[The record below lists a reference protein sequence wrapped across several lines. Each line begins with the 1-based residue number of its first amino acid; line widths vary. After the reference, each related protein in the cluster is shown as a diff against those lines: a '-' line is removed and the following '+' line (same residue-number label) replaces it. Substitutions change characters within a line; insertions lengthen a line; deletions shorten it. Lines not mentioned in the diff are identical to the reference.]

1 MFQGDRFSMQVEE
14 LPKHYDPKVVEDKW
28 YDFWLKGRF
37 FHGQPGNGRT
47 PYSIVIPPPNV
58 TDVLHLG
65 HALNNT
71 LQDILIR
78 WKRLQQYETEWL
90 PGIDHAGI
98 ATQVIIEKNLAK
110 EGKTK
115 EKIGR
120 EEFLKLAWEWKEKNG
135 QTILNQLKKIGCSC
149 DWDRA
154 RFTLDEGLSRAVLEV
169 FVHLYRKNLIYR
181 GKYIIN
187 WCPRCQTS
195 LSDDEVEREEKEGN
209 LWYMKYKLKG
219 ADKYITVATTRP
231 ETMLG
236 DTAVAVNPEDKRYKK
251 LIGKSAIL
259 PILDRELP
267 IVGDEYVDPKFGT
280 GAVKVTPAHDPND
293 FEMGVRHKLDRVV
306 VMNPDGSMNQNAG
319 KFAGM
324 DRYECRKALVAELKK
339 KKLLEKI
346 EAYTVP
352 LGNCYRCNTAV
363 EPYLSEQWFVRMKPL
378 AKPAIEAVKS
388 GKIRFYPD
396 HWTKVYMHWMENI
409 RDWCISRQLWW
420 GHRIPVW
427 YCLDCNEP
435 MVDKEPPQKC
445 TKCESTNLKQDQD
458 VLDTWFSSWLWPFST
473 FGWPKETDELKSFY
487 PTKALFTASEIIF
500 LWVARM
506 IMAGLEFMGD
516 IPFSDVYIHGTV
528 RDARGIKMSKSLGN
542 GIDPLD
548 IIEEYGSD
556 ALRVSMILVTP
567 EGQDPCISFNTFQI
581 GRNFANKLWNASK
594 FVMMNLKSLD
604 LKTANLEI
612 EDDHLEL
619 ADRWILSR
627 LNRTAQD
634 VTQLMENY
642 RFNSSAKTLY
652 DFVWHDFCDWWVE
665 LVKPRFAL
673 PDDREEKIQAQRL
686 ALLLMNNILRL
697 LHPFMPFITEE
708 IWHKL
713 YHLEPDD
720 LSHTLLK
727 AEWPGSDSR
736 YIDSALEQRMQR
748 VQDVVSAIR
757 NIRSEMNVPP
767 ARKAHVLLKIDK
779 KDLLQTID
787 ENKHYVLNLG
797 RVGDLKMGQRIK
809 RPPKVASAVIKDM
822 EVFVLLE
829 GLIDP
834 ETERKRLEKEIQR
847 ITALL
852 DKANKKLSNDYFL
865 KKAPKDV
872 VQKEKGKKEDY
883 QKMLDKLDK
892 NLEMVLGW

>member
-1 MFQGDRFSMQVEE
+1 MQIEE
-14 LPKHYDPKVVEDKW
+14 LPKHYNPKLTEDKW

-37 FHGQPGNGRT
+37 FHGQPENGKT
-47 PYSIVIPPPNV
+47 PYSLVIPPPNV
-58 TDVLHLG
+58 TDILHLG

-71 LQDILIR
+71 LQDILAR
-78 WKRLQQYETEWL
+78 WKRLQQYEVEWL

-98 ATQVIIEKNLAK
+98 ATQVVIEKNLAK

-115 EKIGR
+115 EDIGR
-120 EEFLKLAWEWKEKNG
+120 EKFLKLAWEWKEKNG

-154 RFTLDEGLSRAVLEV
+154 RFTLDEGLSQAVLEV
-169 FVHLYRKNLIYR
+169 FVHLYKKGLIYR

-209 LWYMKYKLKG
+209 LWYIKYKLKG
-219 ADKYITVATTRP
+219 VDKYISVATTRP

-236 DTAVAVNPEDKRYKK
+236 DTAVAVNPDDKRYKK
-251 LIGKSAIL
+251 LVGKSAIL

-267 IVGDEYVDPKFGT
+267 IVADDYVDPKFGT

-293 FEMGVRHKLDRVV
+293 FDMGVRHNLDRIS
-306 VMNPDGSMNQNAG
+306 VMNPDGTMNQNAG
-319 KFAGM
+319 KFEGM
-324 DRYECRKALVAELKK
+324 DRYECRKALLAELKK

-346 EAYTVP
+346 EPYTVA
-352 LGNCYRCNTAV
+352 LANCYRCNTNI

-378 AKPAIEAVKS
+378 AEPAIKAVKS
-388 GKIRFYPD
+388 GKIRFHPD

-427 YCLDCNEP
+427 YCLDCGELI
-435 MVDKEPPQKC
+435 VDKTPPQKC
-445 TKCESTNLKQDQD
+445 TKCSSANLKQDED

-473 FGWPKETDELKSFY
+473 FGWPDKTKELQSFY

-506 IMAGLEFMGD
+506 IMAGHEFMGD

-528 RDARGIKMSKSLGN
+528 RDSRGIKMSKSLGN

-548 IIEEYGSD
+548 IIKEYGTD

-594 FVMMNLKSLD
+594 FVMFNLKSLD
-604 LKTANLEI
+604 ISNTDYKI
-612 EDDHLEL
+612 ENDHLEL

-627 LNRTAQD
+627 MNKTIQD
-634 VTQLMENY
+634 VTQLMGDY
-642 RFNSSAKTLY
+642 RFNSSVKVLY

-673 PDDREEKIQAQRL
+673 SDDKEEKIHAQKL
-686 ALLLMNNILRL
+686 ALLLLDNILKL

-713 YHLEPDD
+713 YHLEPENSDQ
-720 LSHTLLK
+720 TLMK
-727 AEWPGSDSR
+727 AKWPESNAS
-736 YIDSALEQRMQR
+736 YIDSNLEQRMQR

-757 NIRSEMNVPP
+757 NIRSEINIPP
-767 ARKAHVLLKIDK
+767 AKKAQVLLKIDK
-779 KDLLQTID
+779 KNLIETVDD
-787 ENKHYVLNLG
+787 NKHYILNLG
-797 RVGDLKMGQRIK
+797 RVDDLKIGQRIK

-822 EVFVLLE
+822 EVFVILE

-834 ETERKRLEKEIQR
+834 EVERKRLEKEIQR
-847 ITALL
+847 ITGLL
-852 DKANKKLSNDYFL
+852 DKTNKKLSNDYFL
-865 KKAPKDV
+865 KKAPKDIIE
-872 VQKEKGKKEDY
+872 KERAKKEDY

>member
-1 MFQGDRFSMQVEE
+1 MRIEE
-14 LPKHYDPKVVEDKW
+14 LPKHYDPKLTEDKW
-28 YDFWLKGRF
+28 YDFWLNGRF
-37 FHGQPGNGRT
+37 FHAQPENGKT

-58 TDVLHLG
+58 TDILHLG

-71 LQDILIR
+71 LQDILAR
-78 WKRLQQYETEWL
+78 WKRLQQYEVEWL

-98 ATQVIIEKNLAK
+98 ATQVVIEKNLAK

-115 EKIGR
+115 ESIGR
-120 EEFLKLAWEWKEKNG
+120 EKFVKLAWEWKEKNG
-135 QTILNQLKKIGCSC
+135 KTILNQLKKIGCSC
-149 DWDRA
+149 DWDRT
-154 RFTLDEGLSRAVLEV
+154 RFTLDEGLSQAVLEV
-169 FVHLYRKNLIYR
+169 FVHLYKKGLIYR

-195 LSDDEVEREEKEGN
+195 LSDDEVEREEKESN
-209 LWYMKYKLKG
+209 LWYIKYKLKG
-219 ADKYITVATTRP
+219 SDKYISVATTRP
-231 ETMLG
+231 DTMLG
-236 DTAVAVNPEDKRYKK
+236 DTAVAVNPDDKRYKK
-251 LIGKSAIL
+251 LVGKSAIL

-267 IVGDEYVDPKFGT
+267 IIADDYVDPKFGT

-293 FEMGVRHKLDRVV
+293 FEMGVRHNLDRIS
-306 VMNPDGSMNQNAG
+306 VMNPDGTMNQDAG

-324 DRYECRKALVAELKK
+324 DRYECRKALLAELKK
-339 KKLLEKI
+339 KKLLEKT
-346 EAYTVP
+346 EPYTVP
-352 LGNCYRCNTAV
+352 IANCYRCNTNI

-378 AKPAIEAVKS
+378 AGPAIEAVKS
-388 GKIRFYPD
+388 GKIRFHPE

-427 YCLDCNEP
+427 YCLDCGELI
-435 MVDKEPPQKC
+435 VDKTPPKKC
-445 TKCESTNLKQDQD
+445 TKCNSTNLKQDAD

-473 FGWPKETDELKSFY
+473 FGWPDKTKELQSFY

-548 IIEEYGSD
+548 IIKEYGTD

-567 EGQDPCISFNTFQI
+567 EGQDPYISFNTFQI

-594 FVMMNLKSLD
+594 FVMANLKSLD
-604 LKTANLEI
+604 LNKADLKI

-619 ADRWILSR
+619 ADRWILSC
-627 LNRTAQD
+627 LNKTVQD
-634 VTQLMENY
+634 VTQLMGDY
-642 RFNSSAKTLY
+642 RFNSSVKVLY

-665 LVKPRFAL
+665 LVKPRFGL
-673 PDDREEKIQAQRL
+673 PDDNQEKIQAQKL
-686 ALLLMNNILRL
+686 ALLLLDNILKL

-708 IWHKL
+708 IWHRL
-713 YHLEPDD
+713 YNLEPEDSD
-720 LSHTLLK
+720 QTLMLSK
-727 AEWPGSDSR
+727 WPYSNPD
-736 YIDSALEQRMQR
+736 YIDSALEERMQS

-757 NIRSEMNVPP
+757 NIRSEINIPP
-767 ARKAHVLLKIDK
+767 AKKAQVLLKIDK
-779 KDLLQTID
+779 KDLIRTVD
-787 ENKHYVLNLG
+787 DNKHYILNLG
-797 RVGDLKMGQRIK
+797 RVDELKIGQRIK

-822 EVFVLLE
+822 EVFVILE

-834 ETERKRLEKEIQR
+834 EVERKRLQKEIQR
-847 ITALL
+847 ITTLL
-852 DKANKKLSNDYFL
+852 DKTTKKLSNDYFL
-865 KKAPKDV
+865 KKAPKNIIE
-872 VQKEKGKKEDY
+872 KERAKKEDY
-883 QKMLDKLDK
+883 QKMLDKLNK

>member
-1 MFQGDRFSMQVEE
+1 MQIEE
-14 LPKHYDPKVVEDKW
+14 LPRHYDPKLTEDKW

-37 FHGQPGNGRT
+37 FHAQLENGKT

-58 TDVLHLG
+58 TDILHLG

-71 LQDILIR
+71 LQDILAR
-78 WKRLQQYETEWL
+78 WKRLQQYEVEWL

-98 ATQVIIEKNLAK
+98 ATQVVIEKNLAK

-115 EKIGR
+115 ESIGR
-120 EEFLKLAWEWKEKNG
+120 EKFLELAWEWKEKNG

-149 DWDRA
+149 DWDRT

-169 FVHLYRKNLIYR
+169 FVHLYKKGLIYR

-195 LSDDEVEREEKEGN
+195 LSDDEVEREEKDGN
-209 LWYMKYKLKG
+209 LWYIKYKLKG
-219 ADKYITVATTRP
+219 SDKYITVATTRP

-236 DTAVAVNPEDKRYKK
+236 DTAVAVNPDDKRYKK
-251 LIGKSAIL
+251 LVGKSAIL

-267 IVGDEYVDPKFGT
+267 IIADDYVDPKFGT

-293 FEMGVRHKLDRVV
+293 FEVGVRHNLERIS
-306 VMNPDGSMNQNAG
+306 VMNPDGTMNQNAG
-319 KFAGM
+319 KFTGM
-324 DRYECRKALVAELKK
+324 ERYECRKALLAELKK
-339 KKLLEKI
+339 KKLLEKT
-346 EAYTVP
+346 EPYRVP
-352 LGNCYRCNTAV
+352 LANCYRCNTNI

-378 AKPAIEAVKS
+378 AEQAIEVVKS
-388 GKIRFYPD
+388 GKIKFHPD
-396 HWTKVYMHWMENI
+396 HWSKVYMHWMDNI

-427 YCLDCNEP
+427 YCLDCGEII
-435 MVDKEPPQKC
+435 VDKTPPQKC
-445 TKCESTNLKQDQD
+445 TKCNSANLRQDED

-473 FGWPKETDELKSFY
+473 FGWPDKTKELQSFY

-528 RDARGIKMSKSLGN
+528 RDTRGIKMSKSLGN

-548 IIEEYGSD
+548 IIKEYGTD

-567 EGQDPCISFNTFQI
+567 EGQDPCISYNTFQI

-594 FVMMNLKSLD
+594 FVIMNLKSFD
-604 LKTANLEI
+604 FNKADTKI
-612 EDDHLEL
+612 ENDHLEL

-627 LNRTAQD
+627 LNKTIQD
-634 VTQLMENY
+634 ITQFMQDY
-642 RFNSSAKTLY
+642 RFNSSVKALY

-665 LVKPRFAL
+665 LVKPRFTL
-673 PDDREEKIQAQRL
+673 PDDNEEKIHAQKL
-686 ALLLMNNILRL
+686 ALLLLDNILKL

-708 IWHKL
+708 IWHGL
-713 YHLEPDD
+713 YHLDPGD
-720 LSHTLLK
+720 LDQTLMK
-727 AEWPGSDSR
+727 AKWPESNTS
-736 YIDSALEQRMQR
+736 YIDSDLEERMQR

-757 NIRSEMNVPP
+757 NIRSEINIPP
-767 ARKAHVLLKIDK
+767 AKKAHVLLKVDK
-779 KDLLQTID
+779 KDLLKTID
-787 ENKHYVLNLG
+787 DNKHYILNLG
-797 RVGDLKMGQRIK
+797 RVDELKMGQRIK
-809 RPPKVASAVIKDM
+809 RPPKVASAVIKNM
-822 EVFVLLE
+822 EVFVILE

-834 ETERKRLEKEIQR
+834 EVERKRLQKEIQR
-847 ITALL
+847 ITTLL
-852 DKANKKLSNDYFL
+852 DKTSKKLTNDYFL
-865 KKAPKDV
+865 KKAPKNIIE
-872 VQKEKGKKEDY
+872 KEKNKKEDY
-883 QKMLDKLDK
+883 EKMLDKLNK

>member
-1 MFQGDRFSMQVEE
+1 MQIEE
-14 LPKHYDPKVVEDKW
+14 LPKHYNPKLTEDKW

-37 FHGQPGNGRT
+37 FHGQPENGKT

-58 TDVLHLG
+58 TDILHLG

-71 LQDILIR
+71 LQDILVR
-78 WKRLQQYETEWL
+78 WKRLQQYEVEWL

-98 ATQVIIEKNLAK
+98 ATQVVIEKNLAK

-115 EKIGR
+115 EDIGR
-120 EEFLKLAWEWKEKNG
+120 DKFLKLAWEWKEKNG

-154 RFTLDEGLSRAVLEV
+154 RFTLDEGLSQAVLEV
-169 FVHLYRKNLIYR
+169 FVHLYKKGLIYR

-209 LWYMKYKLKG
+209 LWYIKYKLKG
-219 ADKYITVATTRP
+219 VDKYISVATTRP

-236 DTAVAVNPEDKRYKK
+236 DTAVAVNPDDKRYKK
-251 LIGKSAIL
+251 LVGKSAIL

-267 IVGDEYVDPKFGT
+267 IVADDYVDPKFGT

-293 FEMGVRHKLDRVV
+293 FDMGVRHNLDRIS
-306 VMNPDGSMNQNAG
+306 VMNPDGTMNQNAG
-319 KFAGM
+319 KFEGM

-346 EAYTVP
+346 EPYAIA
-352 LGNCYRCNTAV
+352 LANCYRCNTNI

-378 AKPAIEAVKS
+378 AEPAIKAVKS
-388 GKIRFYPD
+388 DKIRFHPE

-427 YCLDCNEP
+427 YCLDCGELI
-435 MVDKEPPQKC
+435 VDKTPPQKC
-445 TKCESTNLKQDQD
+445 TKCNSTNLKQDED

-473 FGWPKETDELKSFY
+473 FGWPDKTKELQSFY
-487 PTKALFTASEIIF
+487 PTRALFTASEIIF

-528 RDARGIKMSKSLGN
+528 RDSRGIKMSKSLGN

-548 IIEEYGSD
+548 IIKEYGTD

-594 FVMMNLKSLD
+594 FVMFNLKSLD
-604 LKTANLEI
+604 MTNADYKI
-612 EDDHLEL
+612 ESDHLEL

-627 LNRTAQD
+627 LNKTVQD
-634 VTQLMENY
+634 VTQLMGDY
-642 RFNSSAKTLY
+642 RFNSSVKVLY

-673 PDDREEKIQAQRL
+673 PDDKDEKINAQKL
-686 ALLLMNNILRL
+686 ALLLLDNILKL

-713 YHLEPDD
+713 YHIEPENSDR
-720 LSHTLLK
+720 TLMK
-727 AEWPGSDSR
+727 AKWPESNSS
-736 YIDSALEQRMQR
+736 YIDSELEERMQR

-757 NIRSEMNVPP
+757 NIRSEINIPP
-767 ARKAHVLLKIDK
+767 AKKAQVLLKIDK
-779 KDLLQTID
+779 KHLIETVED
-787 ENKHYVLNLG
+787 NKHYILNLG
-797 RVGDLKMGQRIK
+797 RVDKLKIGQRIK

-822 EVFVLLE
+822 EVFVILE

-834 ETERKRLEKEIQR
+834 EVERKRLEKEIQR
-847 ITALL
+847 ITLLL
-852 DKANKKLSNDYFL
+852 DKTNKKLSNDYFL
-865 KKAPKDV
+865 KKAPKNIIE
-872 VQKEKGKKEDY
+872 KEKTKKEDY